1 MFAAEPLQD
10 TAPVVGAVRDVRHV
24 QETARQHEAIG
35 SDSGP
40 VPLVARDCMQP
51 GPLLSASSHS
61 TGSDTVSTNPAF
73 VEPSVDTTRPDLLGT
88 FGMAASTHWIATAT
102 AQSVLERGG
111 NAFDAAVAGAFV
123 LHVVEPHLNG
133 PGGDMTA
140 VFATADDPTPTVLS
154 GQGPAP
160 AGATPDHFRAEGLD
174 LVPGAGALAAAVPGA
189 VDAWLLLLRDH
200 GTWELADVLAPA
212 VGYARDGHPI
222 APRVAATIATVQGLF
237 RDHWPSSAERWM
249 PGGSAPVAGDLVRN
263 ETWAAVLDR
272 LVDAGGDLDGAGR
285 DSAGSADDGRARRID
300 AARDVW
306 ATGFVAE
313 AIDRFIRIPHRHAS
327 GTDHAG
333 VIRASDLAAFRA
345 SYEPAT
351 TAEFRGRTIAKTGP
365 WGQGPAL
372 LQTLRLLEPLDDALL
387 DPSTVAGAHT
397 IVEAQKL
404 AMADREVHYGD
415 HDVPMTEL
423 LSDAYADARRELIG
437 EHASHELRPGAVS
450 VPAGTLPPLRETY
463 TPGGEPMAGVGE
475 PTVPGARGDA
485 VAAPTED
492 RGEPI
497 VMETGETRGDTSHI
511 DVVDRWGNIVSAT
524 PSGGWLQ
531 SSPTIPELGFCLGT
545 RLQMVWLEEGTA
557 STLRPGRRPRTTLTP
572 TLVLRDGAPVMALGS
587 PGGDQQDQWQL
598 LFLLRTIVGGYTPQQ
613 AIDAPALHTTS
624 FPGSFWPRTWTP
636 GGLVVEDRIGDEV
649 IAGLEALGHVVT
661 RAGGWSL
668 GRLSC
673 VTRDHATGV
682 LGAAANSRGAQGHAT
697 GR

>member
-1 MFAAEPLQD
+1 M
-10 TAPVVGAVRDVRHV
+10 
-24 QETARQHEAIG
+24 
-35 SDSGP
+35 
-40 VPLVARDCMQP
+40 
-51 GPLLSASSHS
+51 
-61 TGSDTVSTNPAF
+61 STNPAF
-73 VEPSVDTTRPDLLGT
+73 VEPSAETTRPDLLGT

-133 PGGDMTA
+133 PGGDMTGI
-140 VFATADDPTPTVLS
+140 FATADDPTPRVLM

-160 AGATPDHFRAEGLD
+160 AGATPEHFRAEGLD

-212 VGYARDGHPI
+212 VGYACDGHPI
-222 APRVAATIATVQGLF
+222 APRVAATIATVESLF
-237 RDHWPSSAERWM
+237 RDHWPSSADRWM
-249 PGGSAPVAGDLVRN
+249 PGGSMPVAGDVVRN
-263 ETWAAVLDR
+263 ETWASVLER
-272 LVDAGGDLDGAGR
+272 LVDAGQGSDGV
-285 DSAGSADDGRARRID
+285 GSADDDARVRRID
-300 AARDVW
+300 AARNAW

-313 AIDRFIRIPHRHAS
+313 AIDRFVRTPHRHAS

-333 VIRASDLAAFRA
+333 VIRADDLAAFRA

-351 TAEFRGRTIAKTGP
+351 TAEFRGCTIAKTGP

-372 LQTLRLLEPLDDALL
+372 LQTLRLLDPLDDALL

-404 AMADREVHYGD
+404 ALADREAYYGD
-415 HDVPMTEL
+415 GDVPMAEL
-423 LSDAYADARRELIG
+423 LSDAYSDERRTLIG
-437 EHASHELRPGAVS
+437 ERASHELRPGSVS
-450 VPAGTLPPLRETY
+450 VAAGALPPLRETY
-463 TPGGEPMAGVGE
+463 TPRGEPVAGVGE
-475 PTVPGARGDA
+475 PTVPGARGNA
-485 VAAPTED
+485 VAAPAEDDALTED

-497 VMETGETRGDTSHI
+497 VMATGETRGDTVHI

-545 RLQMVWLEEGTA
+545 RLQMVWLEDGTA
-557 STLRPGRRPRTTLTP
+557 STLRPGQRPRTTLTP

-636 GGLVVEDRIGDEV
+636 GGLVVEDRLGDDV

-661 RAGGWSL
+661 RAGDWSL

-673 VTRDHATGV
+673 VTRDPATGV
-682 LGAAANSRGAQGHAT
+682 LGAAANPRGAQGHAT